1 MFERDCSVQR
11 RHQKIVEE
19 SPSLFIDNKIRKKMV
34 DAAMTAAKTVKYTG
48 AGTVEFIMGE
58 ESRFYFME
66 MNTRLQVEHPVTELI
81 TGLDIVELQ
90 LRIAAGE
97 KLHLTQSK
105 IRRSGH
111 AIEARIYAE
120 NPETGFLPSTG
131 KLQGLVFPAAGQSEQ
146 AAAQGADSL
155 SSSFVRIDTGVEE
168 GDQISIDYDPLMAK
182 MIVHADTR
190 KNAIKAMRYALA
202 QTAVLGVETN
212 LGFLQS
218 IFLDGNFEKS
228 QQDTLFV
235 DSRLDSLLVQEKCTA
250 DWVYWIS
257 AVYCFLVDL
266 AQAEKNALYSLDPS
280 SPWNRKNSWRAVGHE
295 PYRVHLRNHKGEVTE
310 IRIAAKENSF
320 QILNATEQISV
331 SVSQI
336 GNLLELNW
344 SDGDKNG
351 FGSQLLVLHHENQLV
366 AVHEHGRA
374 YFRRV
379 DPLFFEKQTEK
390 GEFRLSAPMP
400 GNVIRVL
407 VKAGERVSRG
417 QQLLVM
423 EAMKMEHAIIAP
435 VDGVVEKVLFNPGD
449 LVQNGSELI
458 EFTQL
463 ESTKARI

>member
-1 MFERDCSVQR
+1 M
-11 RHQKIVEE
+11 
-19 SPSLFIDNKIRKKMV
+19 
-34 DAAMTAAKTVKYTG
+34 
-48 AGTVEFIMGE
+48 
-58 ESRFYFME
+58 
-66 MNTRLQVEHPVTELI
+66 
-81 TGLDIVELQ
+81 
-90 LRIAAGE
+90 
-97 KLHLTQSK
+97 
-105 IRRSGH
+105 
-111 AIEARIYAE
+111 
-120 NPETGFLPSTG
+120 
-131 KLQGLVFPAAGQSEQ
+131 
-146 AAAQGADSL
+146 
-155 SSSFVRIDTGVEE
+155 EE

-190 KNAIKAMRYALA
+190 KKAIKAMRYALA

-235 DSRLDSLLVQEKCTA
+235 DSRLDFLLEQEKCTA

-257 AVYCFLVDL
+257 AIYCFLVDL
-266 AQAEKNALYSLDPS
+266 VQAEKNALYSL
-280 SPWNRKNSWRAVGHE
+280 PWNSKNSWRAVGYE
-295 PYRVHLRNHKGEVTE
+295 PYRVHLSNYKGEVSE
-310 IRIAAKENSF
+310 ILIAAKGNSF

-331 SVSQI
+331 SIYQV

-344 SDGDKNG
+344 SDGFKSG
-351 FGSQLLVLHHENQLV
+351 FGSQMLVLHHENQLV

-407 VKAGERVSRG
+407 VKSGEWVSRG

-423 EAMKMEHAIIAP
+423 EAMKMENVLYAERSGKIKLVHCRKGDILS
-435 VDGVVEKVLFNPGD
+435 DGET
-449 LVQNGSELI
+449 I
-458 EFTQL
+458 L
-463 ESTKARI
+463 EYE

>member
-1 MFERDCSVQR
+1 M
-11 RHQKIVEE
+11 
-19 SPSLFIDNKIRKKMV
+19 
-34 DAAMTAAKTVKYTG
+34 
-48 AGTVEFIMGE
+48 
-58 ESRFYFME
+58 
-66 MNTRLQVEHPVTELI
+66 I
-81 TGLDIVELQ
+81 TGLDLVELQ

-105 IRRSGH
+105 IRQSGH

-131 KLQGLVFPAAGQSEQ
+131 KLQGLVFPASGQSEQ
-146 AAAQGADSL
+146 ATAHEAGSL

-190 KNAIKAMRYALA
+190 KKAIKAMRYALA

-235 DSRLDSLLVQEKCTA
+235 DSRLDFLLVQEKCAA

-295 PYRVHLRNHKGEVTE
+295 PYRVHLRNQKGEISE
-310 IRIAAKENSF
+310 ILIAANGNSF
-320 QILNATEQISV
+320 QILNITEQISV
-331 SVSQI
+331 SISQI

-374 YFRRV
+374 YFRRI

-400 GNVIRVL
+400 GNVIRVF
-407 VKAGERVSRG
+407 VKSGERVSRG

-423 EAMKMEHAIIAP
+423 EAMKMEHAIVAP

-463 ESTKARI
+463 ESTEERI